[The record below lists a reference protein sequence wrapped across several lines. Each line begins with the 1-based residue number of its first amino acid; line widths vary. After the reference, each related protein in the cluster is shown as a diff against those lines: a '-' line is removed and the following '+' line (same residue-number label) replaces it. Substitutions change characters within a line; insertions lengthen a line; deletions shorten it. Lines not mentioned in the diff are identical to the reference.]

1 MKTGQETLELLG
13 AQFQRMMGNHTTAR
27 AGDYEIKWPV
37 RNYKAQP
44 EKVVPPKDAR
54 QVRSKTITMK
64 ERVNG

>member
-1 MKTGQETLELLG
+1 MSVK
-13 AQFQRMMGNHTTAR
+13 FQSMMGNHQTAH
-27 AGDYEIKWPV
+27 AGKYEIKWPL

-64 ERVNG
+64 RK